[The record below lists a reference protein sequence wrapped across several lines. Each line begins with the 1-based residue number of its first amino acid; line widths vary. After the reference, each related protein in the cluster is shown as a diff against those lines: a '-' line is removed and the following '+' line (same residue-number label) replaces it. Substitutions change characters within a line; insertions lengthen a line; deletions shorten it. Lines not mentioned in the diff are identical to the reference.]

1 MKRQEE
7 LSNAHEAFQYMVKTL
22 IQSDTS
28 PRISANAGGAKK
40 KAEKAE
46 KPLRKSVGG
55 SSESSR
61 RSSISSNKS
70 KSPTPDPDDQDNR
83 LSPLRRQGSS
93 KRSSRGGSTTGS
105 RGGSR

>member
-40 KAEKAE
+40 KAEKGQ
-46 KPLRKSVGG
+46 PTQPRKSVSSGG
-55 SSESSR
+55 SSR